1 MGRVDFRLTL
11 QAQAKLGDRSRCQRN
26 SLSGV
31 RFQKAC
37 EDCHWD

>member
-11 QAQAKLGDRSRCQRN
+11 KAQAKLGDRSRCLRK
-26 SLSGV
+26 SFSGD

-37 EDCHWD
+37 EDCHRD